1 MLGETVLGVV
11 AGRGL
16 HLALV
21 AALAVLV
28 LAEVAVI
35 ALRRQGKAS
44 ALAEAGAA
52 RAKDIEGRAA
62 RRADNLARILQT
74 SNRLNANLDLEPLL
88 DEIVEAV
95 RQSLGFRMVLL
106 RIFDEETNSFEARA
120 FAGLDADAV
129 RKLSSKSVPL
139 ETFRSWLKDEF
150 KIGQSYFISH
160 KRDFWSECKEDIYIP
175 DLGAREEG
183 EWHPED
189 TLFVPLWIGD
199 QRLVGYL
206 SVDDPVD
213 RKTPTAEAI
222 ETLEIFANQTVTAIE
237 NARLYGR
244 LEENIIELRDMTKRL
259 RELNEIKSNFV
270 ATVSHELRTPLTSI
284 RAYAE
289 TLTRNWGT
297 SPRETEIEFLSI
309 IEEEAHR
316 LAKIVEDMLD
326 LSRMESGKVEV
337 KKADMDLRKILKEV
351 NQVLL
356 PSARKKYL
364 RLDLPL
370 EGPPISLSADD
381 GMMKQLFLNLI
392 GNAIKFTPEG
402 GVVTVSLEDRES
414 TVEVSV
420 EDNGIG
426 IPPSKIHR
434 VFDEFYQVDSS
445 STRRFGG
452 VGLGLAIA
460 KNIVEWHDGRIW
472 AESETGN
479 GAKFTVRLPK
489 RKAVA
494 ATRADV
500 TDVAEGWQCEKR
512 IPELIVDMIAEI
524 MGAKTASLMLL
535 NEEAD
540 ELFVSAA
547 MGLDEAV
554 MKMAR
559 VKVGESISGWVAK
572 NGKPLLIRDIED
584 DPRFQRSNRPQYE
597 SHSLL
602 SVPLK
607 IDGRVVGV
615 INVTNKVTLAPFTE
629 SDGDILKIL
638 SDRVT
643 AVLAKVRQYEG
654 IKTEFNSICTS
665 LKSVIDARRL
675 NSNRRGDEL
684 TALVVDLASS
694 LGLGEE
700 DVALLR
706 YVSRIYDVGMVKVGE
721 RILHKRGGLGVSEY
735 ESVKRHPRE
744 GVDIVGPIEFL
755 EQVKQVIM
763 HHHERYDGGGY
774 PDGLKGEAIP
784 IGARIL
790 AVVDAYSSMLSE
802 RPYRSAL
809 SRDEAVGELRKC
821 SVTQFD
827 PAVVEAFIEVLGKHQ
842 VERAATV
849 SVPVPQ
855 SADA

>member
-1 MLGETVLGVV
+1 MLGQAVLGMV
-11 AGRGL
+11 AGGGL

-21 AALAVLV
+21 AALATLV

-74 SNRLNANLDLEPLL
+74 SNRLNTNLDLEPLL

-120 FAGLDADAV
+120 FAGLDADAI
-129 RKLSSKSVPL
+129 RKLSSKTVPL

-160 KRDFWSECKEDIYIP
+160 KRDFWSDRKEDIYIP

-213 RKTPTAEAI
+213 RKIPTAEAI

-289 TLTRNWGT
+289 TLARDWGT

-326 LSRMESGKVEV
+326 LSRMESGKVEI

-370 EGPPISLSADD
+370 EGPPISLSADE
-381 GMMKQLFLNLI
+381 GMMKQLFLNLV

-402 GVVTVSLEDRES
+402 GVVTVSLDDRES
-414 TVEVSV
+414 TVEASV

-472 AESETGN
+472 AESESGN

-489 RKAVA
+489 RKSVA

-500 TDVAEGWQCEKR
+500 ADVAEGWQCEKR

-554 MKMAR
+554 MRTAR
-559 VKVGESISGWVAK
+559 VKVGESISGWVAQT
-572 NGKPLLIRDIED
+572 GKPILVRDIED

-597 SHSLL
+597 SRSLL

-607 IDGRVVGV
+607 IDGKVVGV
-615 INVTNKVTLAPFTE
+615 VNITNKVSLTPFTE
-629 SDGDILKIL
+629 NDVDILKIL
-638 SDRVT
+638 SDRVA

-665 LKSVIDARRL
+665 LRSLIDARRL
-675 NSNRRGDEL
+675 GSNRRGDEL
-684 TALVVDLASS
+684 TAWVVDLAGS

-721 RILHKRGGLGVSEY
+721 RILRKRGGLGVSEY

-755 EQVKQVIM
+755 EQVKQVMM

-809 SRDEAVGELRKC
+809 SRDEAVEELRKC
-821 SVTQFD
+821 SMTQFD
-827 PAVVEAFIEVLGKHQ
+827 PAVVEAFVEVLGKHQ